1 MNTELDELYED
12 GLMINRMLRDIK
24 KMLYKRSQSP
34 LKIYEEIDMTN
45 KIAKMLLR
53 RVDKYK
59 FKNIKLTPVEDVYL
73 NEITATI
80 NTVKCIYEEASNYI
94 NKSDDVFYKEMNSL
108 LMCDPYLM
116 EYRFDIIS

>member
-24 KMLYKRSQSP
+24 KMVYKHSQSP
-34 LKIYEEIDMTN
+34 LKIYEEMEMTN

-53 RVDKYK
+53 RVDKYR

-73 NEITATI
+73 NEIIMTI
-80 NTVKCIYEEASNYI
+80 NTVKRIYEEASNYI

-108 LMCDPYLM
+108 LMIDPYLM

>member
-24 KMLYKRSQSP
+24 KMLYKHSQSP

-53 RVDKYK
+53 RVNKYK

-73 NEITATI
+73 NEIIMTI

-94 NKSDDVFYKEMNSL
+94 NKSDDIFYKEMNSL
-108 LMCDPYLM
+108 LMYDPYLM